1 MSRSP
6 KATDL
11 VLSKVAL
18 KINAKKKYR
27 KGISMMNKYPNYVGI
42 KTGL

>member
-1 MSRSP
+1 MSRLA

-11 VLSKVAL
+11 VLPKVAL

-27 KGISMMNKYPNYVGI
+27 KGILMMNKYPKYVGI